1 MTGFALVRAVSVA
14 AFALL
19 LPATA
24 HAQASGD
31 PQNGLRLARQWCTG
45 CHVVEPAGRGGDSG
59 PPFHEV
65 ANWPDRTPAT
75 MRAWLTNPHPPMP
88 NLGLSRREID
98 DVIAYLDSLQGQ
110 L

>member
-1 MTGFALVRAVSVA
+1 MTGFAFARVVGAAALAVLVP
-14 AFALL
+14 AL
-19 LPATA
+19 A

-45 CHVVEPAGRGGDSG
+45 CHVVEPSGRGGDSG

-65 ANWPDRTPAT
+65 ANRADRTPTT

-88 NLGLSRREID
+88 NLGLTRKEID
-98 DVIAYLDSLQGQ
+98 DIVAYLDSLQGR